1 MKVTALIPDDLVNE
15 VCRLA
20 KGKTITESLTQA
32 LNEWTSLQRIQ
43 ELREEVKR
51 RPLSFTEGFSADKIR
66 TQNRKA

>member
-1 MKVTALIPDDLVNE
+1 MKITALIPDELVNE

-43 ELREEVKR
+43 ELKTDIKR
-51 RPLSFTEGFSADKIR
+51 RPLSFSEGFSAEKVRI
-66 TQNRKA
+66 QNRKT